1 MEFLTE
7 SLLADWQALL
17 RFAPR
22 LIYGLVLLMAFLLV
36 ARFAGRFA
44 SSAFDRSPRLRT
56 NKHFLQHLVT
66 WAITGLGLLLALGVM
81 GFGGIAAS
89 LLATGGVVAI
99 VLGFAFREIGENF
112 LAGFFL
118 TFSRPFELDDLIKT
132 GDLKGV
138 VRSIELRYVHIRT
151 FDACDVFVP
160 SAQIFREPLYNYT
173 RDGLRRPSFSVG
185 VAYHDEPEQVITLLE
200 NAANRTVGVMA
211 EPRSFV
217 TIEDFDAQFIRYQ
230 VFFWL
235 DESSNER
242 GYVATLNDVKINC
255 WRALRDA
262 AMTFSSDVSS
272 GIDILSAPDFKS
284 GVEDKTPVSKGENS

>member
-1 MEFLTE
+1 MEYLIE
-7 SLLADWQALL
+7 SLRADWQAFL

-22 LIYGLVLLMAFLLV
+22 LIYGLVLLMVFLLV
-36 ARFAGRFA
+36 ARFVGRFA
-44 SSAFDRSPRLRT
+44 ASVFDRSRQLRP
-56 NKHFLQHLVT
+56 NKRFLQQVVT
-66 WAITGLGLLLALGVM
+66 WSISGLGILLALGIM

-132 GDLKGV
+132 GDLTGV
-138 VRSIELRYVHIRT
+138 VRSIELRSVHIRT

-173 RDGLRRPSFSVG
+173 RDGLRRPSFTVG
-185 VAYHDEPEQVITLLE
+185 VAYDDEPEQVIALLE
-200 NAANRTVGVMA
+200 NATRSAAGVLA
-211 EPRSFV
+211 EPHPFV
-217 TIEDFDAQFIRYQ
+217 TVQEFDDQFIQYK

-235 DESSNER
+235 DENHNER
-242 GYVATLNDVKINC
+242 GYIGMCNDVKIDC

-262 AMTFSSDVSS
+262 GMTFSSEVSS
-272 GIDILSAPDFKS
+272 GIDILSTPDSKP
-284 GVEDKTPVSKGENS
+284 GADNKTPVSKGVSS